1 MVENVKTRH
10 QVNVPAGIPTTQLC
24 EQLSRTR
31 LFRYIESFS
40 NHFLATN
47 HDLLLEYSASKPRD
61 PMRNWS
67 RKWEYPFVFTRIA
80 QFVRQKQSKTSIL
93 DVGSGVT
100 FFPYCLVASF
110 ENVRLACCDNTA
122 RWGSLF
128 AGINARTP
136 RSVTFVPGD
145 IHSLPFRDESVDV
158 MYCISVLEHVDNHE
172 SVIQEFYRMLT
183 HDGLL
188 VLTFDLSLDSTGD
201 LSLGQAKKTINVIQ
215 EYFPAADPNLEHL
228 LALFDDDKRLLND
241 DSVLRFDRSLK
252 FSHRLWR
259 DVGKTLRIIDPDFDK
274 LTVCCLALRKEQQ

>member
-1 MVENVKTRH
+1 
-10 QVNVPAGIPTTQLC
+10 
-24 EQLSRTR
+24 
-31 LFRYIESFS
+31 
-40 NHFLATN
+40 
-47 HDLLLEYSASKPRD
+47 
-61 PMRNWS
+61 MRNWS

-100 FFPYCLVASF
+100 FFPYCLVASLD
-110 ENVRLACCDNTA
+110 NVRLACCDKTA
-122 RWGSLF
+122 SWGPFF

-136 RSVTFVPGD
+136 RSVTFVPGE
-145 IHSLPFRDESVDV
+145 IHGLPFRDESVDV
-158 MYCISVLEHVDNHE
+158 IYCISVLEHVNNHE
-172 SVIQEFYRMLT
+172 SVIPEFYRMLT

-188 VLTFDLSLDSTGD
+188 VLTFDLSLDSAGE

-228 LALFDDDKRLLND
+228 LASFDDEKRLLND

-252 FSHRLWR
+252 FYHRLWR
-259 DVGKTLRIIDPDFDK
+259 DVGKTLSIIDPDFDK

>member
-24 EQLSRTR
+24 EQLSRTH
-31 LFRYIESFS
+31 LFRHIESFS

-100 FFPYCLVASF
+100 FFPYCLVSSF
-110 ENVRLACCDNTA
+110 DNVRLACSDNTA

-136 RSVTFVPGD
+136 LSVNFVPGD
-145 IHSLPFRDESVDV
+145 IHGLPFRDESVDV
-158 MYCISVLEHVDNHE
+158 LYCISVLEHINNNE
-172 SVIQEFYRMLT
+172 SVIQEFYRMLA

-188 VLTFDLSLDSTGD
+188 VLTFDLSLDSAGE
-201 LSLGQAKKTINVIQ
+201 LSLRQAKKTINVIQ
-215 EYFPAADPNLEHL
+215 EYFPEADPNLEHL
-228 LALFDDDKRLLND
+228 LALFHDEKRLLND
-241 DSVLRFDRSLK
+241 DSVLRFDRSLN
-252 FSHRLWR
+252 FYHRLWR
-259 DVGKTLRIIDPDFDK
+259 SVGKTLRIIDPDFDK
-274 LTVCCLALRKEQQ
+274 LTVCCLALRKEQR